1 MKPWNRVL
9 WNSVFCRSNK
19 NATLC
24 LWTFLTSL
32 SISHYFSTLL
42 WVTSLSL
49 SKLYR
54 CISFIY
60 CLKQTFF
67 LVDTRY
73 LSIEVLI
80 KSLSVSLSLRVCFS
94 CGHGSLLSISAY
106 IYVCMYA
113 PMLIHAFPFSSSV
126 WSLLL
131 LCDSDFMVW
140 EKRNYDPTM
149 FEKVFRQ
156 LLLGYI
162 GRYIKD
168 IPIDQLKIDIWKG
181 ILSFSPFYIYFY
193 INLNFKL
200 YLVFRV
206 DKAILHF
213 GTLLRHIW
221 NILAFALA

>member
-1 MKPWNRVL
+1 
-9 WNSVFCRSNK
+9 
-19 NATLC
+19 
-24 LWTFLTSL
+24 
-32 SISHYFSTLL
+32 
-42 WVTSLSL
+42 
-49 SKLYR
+49 
-54 CISFIY
+54 
-60 CLKQTFF
+60 
-67 LVDTRY
+67 
-73 LSIEVLI
+73 
-80 KSLSVSLSLRVCFS
+80 
-94 CGHGSLLSISAY
+94 
-106 IYVCMYA
+106 
-113 PMLIHAFPFSSSV
+113 
-126 WSLLL
+126 
-131 LCDSDFMVW
+131 
-140 EKRNYDPTM
+140 M

-193 INLNFKL
+193 INLNFIL